1 MRRFAISRFRT
12 SAGACLAALAA
23 TFFCASAW
31 NSTARVDAAGES
43 GEILNYA
50 SPVEMLFSH
59 DGTQLYV
66 LASQSDEVR
75 VLNAVTYV
83 PIKSIVVGHSP
94 RGFSLSAHGRRL
106 FVANSWDDTVSVIDT
121 QALDVIATW
130 RVGAEPSS
138 VVEDRAGKYLFVA
151 NRISDD
157 VAVLDARTGAEVKR
171 LLAGRGASYI
181 TPSAEG
187 QRLYVTHIYPN
198 PGPERTPPESEIT
211 VIDTARAEVVDRI
224 PLHGI
229 AGVFHVAISADGRLG
244 AAAELHPKNLVP
256 LAHLEH
262 GGAFVDTLTLFGA
275 DVGGKSVEIPLDEL
289 DRYSARPFGVAITP
303 DKSRMFV
310 TCGGS
315 EAVLA
320 IDVPHL
326 LRYLRTHRGPYAED
340 LAASANYV
348 IARIPVGHDPRGAT
362 LTPDGRR
369 LLVAN
374 RLDDSIS
381 VIDTR
386 TDRIISTILL
396 AGSRQLWSMQFSDR
410 IFSAVNDRPNG
421 KPRCSQCHIDER
433 HRQDSPMDLSMRKRV
448 VALRRGEQ
456 TFYTA
461 RYSFQGQ
468 IGCANCHID
477 STFDGLEWD
486 LEPDGFGRN
495 IVDNRLLEDIRDTA
509 PYKWNGGNPDVPTEC
524 GPRTEKY
531 FWRSETYDDVTLADL
546 VGYILSLPARPN
558 RWRMASGELTPA
570 QERGKEL
577 FERTKDKFG
586 YRIPLANR
594 CNYCHSGP
602 LGTDQKS
609 FDVGTK
615 KPTDD
620 SGLFDTPQLT
630 NIALTGPYL
639 HDGSARTLEEIWT
652 IYNPGDK
659 HGRTNDLTK
668 DELNDLIEY
677 LRTR

>member
-1 MRRFAISRFRT
+1 MRRLWIAM
-12 SAGACLAALAA
+12 GACAAALAVA
-23 TFFCASAW
+23 MLCGSLS
-31 NSTARVDAAGES
+31 NRTAQAVAADDS

-50 SPVEMLFSH
+50 SPVEILFSH
-59 DGTQLYV
+59 DGSRLYV
-66 LASQSDEVR
+66 LASQSNEVQ
-75 VLNAVTYV
+75 VLDAATYALV
-83 PIKSIVVGHSP
+83 GTVVVGHSP
-94 RGFSLSAHGRRL
+94 RGFSLSADGRRL
-106 FVANSWDDTVSVIDT
+106 YVANSWDDTVSVIDT
-121 QALDVIATW
+121 KSLAVVATW

-138 VVEDRAGKYLFVA
+138 VVPDRAGRYLFVA

-181 TPSAEG
+181 TAAPDG
-187 QRLYVTHIYPN
+187 RHLYVTHVYPN

-211 VIDTARAEVVDRI
+211 VIDTTRAEVVDRI
-224 PLHGI
+224 PLHEI
-229 AGVFHVAISADGRLG
+229 AGVFHVAFSADGRLG
-244 AAAELHPKNLVP
+244 AVADLHPKNLVP

-275 DVGGKSVEIPLDEL
+275 DVGPWPVEIPLDEL
-289 DRYSARPFGVAITP
+289 DRYAARPFGVAITP

-315 EAVLA
+315 EDVLA

-326 LRYLRTHRGPYAED
+326 LRYLHTHRGPYAED

-348 IARIPVGHDPRGAT
+348 VARIPVGHDPRGAT

-381 VIDTR
+381 VIDVQTSR
-386 TDRIISTILL
+386 VVSTIPL

-410 IFSAVNDRPNG
+410 IFSQVNDLSKG
-421 KPRCSQCHIDER
+421 KRRCSECHIDAK
-433 HRQDSPMDLSMRKRV
+433 HRDASTMDLNLRKRV
-448 VALRRGEQ
+448 LALRRGEQ

-468 IGCANCHID
+468 IACANCHID
-477 STFDGLEWD
+477 STFDGIQWD

-495 IVDNRLLEDIRDTA
+495 IVDNRLLEDLRDTA
-509 PYKWNGGNPDVPTEC
+509 PFKWNGGNPDVPTEC

-558 RWRMASGELTPA
+558 RWRSASGGLTPA
-570 QERGKEL
+570 QERGKDL
-577 FERTKDKFG
+577 FERTTDKFG
-586 YRIPLANR
+586 YPIPLTNR

-602 LGTDQKS
+602 YGTDQKS
-609 FDVGTK
+609 FDVGTR

-620 SGLFDTPQLT
+620 SGLLDTPQLT

-652 IYNPGDK
+652 IYNPEDK